1 MSNIAP
7 EGVPVPIPDAPVA
20 APAPDPLA
28 PVVTQ
33 VVQEV
38 QKGLATEH
46 VAGGGFGGVVAAVV
60 VAVCNRYH
68 VHVSDVDATIVG
80 SVALSAGVGL
90 GHVFAKYGVFP
101 AVKRF
106 FLGSR
111 A

>member
-1 MSNIAP
+1 MTNIAP
-7 EGVPVPIPDAPVA
+7 EGVPHPIAPEAAPVA
-20 APAPDPLA
+20 PVAPAVA
-28 PVVTQ
+28 Q

-38 QKGLATEH
+38 QQGLATEH

-68 VHVSDVDATIVG
+68 VHVTDVDATIFG

-101 AVKRF
+101 AVKKF
-106 FLGSR
+106 FTGK

>member
-7 EGVPVPIPDAPVA
+7 EGVPVPIPDAPTQVA
-20 APAPDPLA
+20 AEVA
-28 PVVTQ
+28 PVVQQ
-33 VVQEV
+33 VVTEV

-46 VAGGGFGGVVAAVV
+46 VAGGGFGGVVAAVI
-60 VAVCNRYH
+60 VAVCNRYG

-101 AVKRF
+101 ALKKF
-106 FLGSR
+106 FTGKP
-111 A
+111 